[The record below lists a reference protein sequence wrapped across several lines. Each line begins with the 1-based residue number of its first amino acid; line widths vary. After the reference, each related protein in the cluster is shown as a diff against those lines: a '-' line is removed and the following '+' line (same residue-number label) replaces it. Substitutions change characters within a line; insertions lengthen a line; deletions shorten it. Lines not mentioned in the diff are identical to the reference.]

1 MNLQQIRVAELDSVG
16 GLYLNQFFSGQV
28 ICLWRSS
35 VSRIISADRLF
46 RSRSTLPPSSV
57 EAETLRT
64 ACAQVHKKCLAAV
77 TALVELGFNTTTSNS
92 ATTSS
97 EAMALLLS
105 CAQLAHSTLSL
116 LQTNA
121 DLAVR
126 TSALCAE
133 ACLMCANAL
142 SDNDAK
148 TFREKLVFS
157 ECAQACR
164 SCADA
169 CFAVL
174 RTLP

>member
-1 MNLQQIRVAELDSVG
+1 M
-16 GLYLNQFFSGQV
+16 
-28 ICLWRSS
+28 
-35 VSRIISADRLF
+35 SRIISADRLF
-46 RSRSTLPPSSV
+46 RSRSTLPPSGI
-57 EAETLRT
+57 EAQTLRST
-64 ACAQVHKKCLAAV
+64 CAQVHKKCLAAV
-77 TALVELGFNTTTSNS
+77 SALVELSCSSTRTTNS
-92 ATTSS
+92 SSGASTHRAANSPDHGSAAISSSS
-97 EAMALLLS
+97 ECMALLLS

-116 LQTNA
+116 LQTNM

-142 SDNDAK
+142 SDNEAK

-164 SCADA
+164 ACADA